1 LWFHKLTEC
10 NNLTGNQTITPQPR
24 LRERTKD
31 VAGLTSYGILF
42 DQPVW
47 LVLGT
52 NLNIAFSQNPNFVA
66 WFLKRKVLLLLVDS
80 DGVRLL
86 TCIHYCFS

>member
-1 LWFHKLTEC
+1 LEAACLWFHKLTEC

-42 DQPVW
+42 DQ
-47 LVLGT
+47 LVG
-52 NLNIAFSQNPNFVA
+52 
-66 WFLKRKVLLLLVDS
+66 WFLVQILTLRFHRIPTLLL
-80 DGVRLL
+80 G
-86 TCIHYCFS
+86 F